1 MSTTWV
7 VQPRTKAF
15 KATPLPKT
23 QPAGGWRFVNLSE
36 PKQSKDKSI
45 RKFVRSNATR
55 HYRQIKKKQ
64 NDLKYSRQSGDTTL
78 RHEISD
84 SSVLPV
90 SKLPTPARLDHDG
103 VCFISC
109 GNPEYEHEC
118 RYSSSRIRSSPRQLL
133 GNGCCDPFDASP
145 IGVDRRY
152 SGYVLDHCELPSHSP
167 LERTGNPICI
177 HPLTRQ

>member
-1 MSTTWV
+1 M
-7 VQPRTKAF
+7 
-15 KATPLPKT
+15 
-23 QPAGGWRFVNLSE
+23 NLSE
-36 PKQSKDKSI
+36 PKQSKDKII

-55 HYRQIKKKQ
+55 HYRQKKKKKQ
-64 NDLKYSRQSGDTTL
+64 NELKYLRQSGDNTV

-90 SKLPTPARLDHDG
+90 SKLPTSARLDDDG

-109 GNPEYEHEC
+109 GNPENEHEC

-145 IGVDRRY
+145 VGVDRQY
-152 SGYVLDHCELPSHSP
+152 SGYVLDHCELPSQSP

-177 HPLTRQ
+177 QPLTRQ